1 MAYTLSYSR
10 TTASE
15 GEALVISLNGTGL
28 PNGTLVPFTI
38 SGANVSILDFVGL
51 PSLSGNFLIQNDKSK
66 VTLNIANDLNT
77 EGTESFILRLT
88 GSGRTESAGFTI
100 LDTSRTIAA
109 NVAEFYIRPDRE
121 SIYEGETVTFNVSAI
136 NVPVGTVVPY
146 VLSGIQ
152 SDDVYNVPL
161 SGSLVFAANSTYDTT
176 ANIKLPLI
184 VDNIVEAAENIVMLI
199 YPSFAYSLQV
209 SGTTTVLDATSTASK
224 NLLVT
229 SNKQKV
235 KEGDS
240 ITFTVSTKNVNAGT
254 NLYYRITPW
263 TSWDVP
269 DELFP
274 ASDLNANDFVGLSS
288 LTCNFPPVTAPAA
301 NAVTNTTSITFV
313 TYDDYIFEPSEY
325 FYLSVYDEGNLT
337 SGSGIVEILDSG
349 NTYLRSFSV
358 FSGNAIVS
366 FLETANLSATIG
378 GSTHKTGDWEDTE
391 GQVSDTMVIQG
402 KTPFSSDNAAVYYQ
416 PFSYVIRSSKSF
428 EDWMLSVKN
437 ILHPAGFAI
446 FSEINNETS
455 PDKINYAQVKA
466 TEDSEIS
473 TYSPISIDSIKGSLN
488 VSSANLTVDTVFLET
503 NPQ

>member
-28 PNGTLVPFTI
+28 PNGTLVPFNI
-38 SGANVSILDFVGL
+38 SGANVSVLDFIGIS
-51 PSLSGNFLIQNDKSK
+51 SLSGNFLIQNDKSK

-88 GSGRTESAGFTI
+88 GSGRTESVGFTI
-100 LDTSRTIAA
+100 SDTSQTITA
-109 NVAEFYIRPDRE
+109 NVAEFYIKPDRQT
-121 SIYEGETVTFNVSAI
+121 INEGETVTFNVSAV

-152 SDDVYNVPL
+152 NADVFNVPT
-161 SGSLVFAANSTYDTT
+161 SGNLIFAANSTYDTT
-176 ANIKLPLI
+176 ANIKLSLI
-184 VDNIVEAAENIVMLI
+184 VDDILEGIENIVMLI
-199 YPSFAYSLQV
+199 YPTGAYSLQL

-229 SNKQKV
+229 ANKQKV
-235 KEGDS
+235 IEGDNV
-240 ITFTVSTKNVNAGT
+240 TFTVSTTNINAGT

-269 DELFP
+269 NELFP
-274 ASDLNANDFVGLSS
+274 ASDLTANDFVGLTS
-288 LTCNFPPVTAPAA
+288 LTGSFPPVTAPAA

-313 TYDDYIFEPSEY
+313 TYDDYVFEPSEY
-325 FYLSVYDEGNLT
+325 FYLSVYDSANLT

-349 NTYLRSFSV
+349 NTYLRSFST
-358 FSGNAIVS
+358 FSGNATVT
-366 FLETANLSATIG
+366 FLETANLSAIVG
-378 GSTHKTGDWEDTE
+378 GTTYRAGDWEDTQ

-402 KTPFSSDNAAVYYQ
+402 KTPFSGDDAAVYYQ
-416 PFSYVIRSSKSF
+416 PFSYVVRSSKSI

-437 ILHPAGFAI
+437 ILHPAGFVI

-455 PDKINYAQVKA
+455 PDKMNYAQVKA

-473 TYSPISIDSIKGSLN
+473 TYSPITIDSIKASLN
-488 VSSANLTVDTVFLET
+488 TSSANLTADIVFLET